1 APVTNNDTIETNED
15 TAVTI
20 NILEND
26 SDIDSELNPESITIT
41 TEPNN
46 GIVTVNDDET
56 VTYSPNNNFNGE
68 DSFSYIVE
76 DAEGFVS
83 NEATVNITVNGVN
96 DEPVANND
104 TVETDEDTAVT
115 INILENDND
124 IDSNINP
131 ESIVITTQPTN
142 GTLIVNNNGT
152 VTYSPN
158 ENYNG
163 EDNFTYTV
171 EDAEGL
177 VSNEATVDITV
188 NAVNNEP
195 VANNDT
201 IETNEDTAVTI
212 NILENDSDID
222 SELNPESIIITTEP
236 NNGTLEVNNDG
247 TVTYTQNNNYNG
259 EDSFTYTVED
269 EEGLVSNTATVNIIV
284 SAVNDKP
291 VANND
296 TVEMDEDTAVSINI
310 LDNDSDID

>member
-1 APVTNNDTIETNED
+1 QGLVSNEATVNITVNAVNDAPVTNNDTIETNED

-247 TVTYTQNNNYNG
+247 TVNLY
-259 EDSFTYTVED
+259 S
-269 EEGLVSNTATVNIIV
+269 
-284 SAVNDKP
+284 K
-291 VANND
+291 
-296 TVEMDEDTAVSINI
+296 
-310 LDNDSDID
+310 